1 MKTIGLIGGMS
12 WESSAVYYQLI
23 NQTVK
28 EILGGSHSARSIM
41 YSVEFNE
48 IEQLQHKGEWG
59 KLTKIMIDA
68 AKKVEKGGADFI
80 VICTN
85 TMHKMA
91 PEMSANVSIPI
102 LHIVDATAEK
112 IKEKGIKKIGLLGT
126 NFTMTQDFYKG
137 KLEKDHHLE
146 VITPN
151 ETDRQIIHSVIYQE
165 LILGNIKEKSRQKY
179 ITIIKKLQNNG
190 AEGVILGCT
199 EIPLLIQQKDSPIPI
214 FDTTKIHAEKAVEFA
229 LSKSINKII

>member
-1 MKTIGLIGGMS
+1 MKTIGLLGGMS

-23 NQTVK
+23 NEKVRET
-28 EILGGSHSARSIM
+28 LGGTYSAKSVM
-41 YSVEFNE
+41 YSVEFHE
-48 IEQLQHKGEWG
+48 METLQHAEDWN
-59 KLTKIMIDA
+59 KLTEIMIDA
-68 AKKVEKGGADFI
+68 AQKVERAGADFL

-85 TMHKMA
+85 TMHKMV
-91 PEMSANVSIPI
+91 PEIKEKISIPI
-102 LHIVDATAEK
+102 LHIADATAEK

-137 KLEKDHHLE
+137 RLEEEHWLK

-151 ETDRQIIHSVIYQE
+151 ETDRQIIHDIIYNE
-165 LILGNIKEKSRQKY
+165 LILGNIKDESRKKY
-179 ITIIKKLQNNG
+179 QDIIKKLKDQG

-199 EIPLLIQQKDSPIPI
+199 EIPLLIKQKDSPIPI

-229 LSKSINKII
+229 LN

>member
-1 MKTIGLIGGMS
+1 MMKTIGLIGGMS
-12 WESSAVYYQLI
+12 WESSVVYYQLV
-23 NQTVK
+23 NQKAK
-28 EILGGSHSARSIM
+28 EILGGSHSAKSLM

-48 IEQLQHKGEWG
+48 VVQLQHKGHWE
-59 KLTKIMIDA
+59 KLTEIMIDA
-68 AKKVEKGGADFI
+68 AKKLEKGGADFI

-91 PEMSANVSIPI
+91 PEMSANISIPI
-102 LHIVDATAEK
+102 LHIADATAEK

-137 KLEKDHHLE
+137 KLENDHHLQ

-151 ETDRQIIHSVIYQE
+151 ENDRQIVHNIIYQE
-165 LILGNIKEKSRQKY
+165 LILGNIKEESRQKY
-179 ITIIKKLQNNG
+179 VAIINKLQREG

-214 FDTTKIHAEKAVEFA
+214 FDTTKIHAEKAVNFA
-229 LSKSINKII
+229 LS

>member
-23 NQTVK
+23 NQKAK
-28 EILGGSHSARSIM
+28 EILGGTHSARSIM

-48 IEQLQHKGEWG
+48 VEQLQHQGKWE
-59 KLTKIMIDA
+59 KLTEIMIDA
-68 AKKVEKGGADFI
+68 AQKVEKGGADFI

-85 TMHKMA
+85 TMHKMV
-91 PEMSANVSIPI
+91 PEISANISIPI
-102 LHIVDATAEK
+102 LHIADATAEK

-146 VITPN
+146 VIIPN
-151 ETDRQIIHSVIYQE
+151 ETDRQIIHSIIYQE
-165 LILGNIKEKSRQKY
+165 LILGNIKEESRQKY
-179 ITIIKKLQNNG
+179 VAIIKKMQSDG

-199 EIPLLIQQKDSPIPI
+199 EIPLLIQQKDSPIPV

-229 LSKSINKII
+229 LS

>member
-23 NQTVK
+23 NQKVK
-28 EILGGSHSARSIM
+28 EILGGTHSAKSLM

-48 IEQLQHKGEWG
+48 IEQLQHAGNWN
-59 KLTKIMIDA
+59 KLTDIMIDA
-68 AKKVEKGGADFI
+68 AQKVEKGGADFI

-85 TMHKMA
+85 TMHKMF
-91 PEMSANVSIPI
+91 PEMTAKISIPI

-112 IKEKGIKKIGLLGT
+112 IKEKRIKKIGLLGT

-137 KLEKDHHLE
+137 RLEKEHGLE
-146 VITPN
+146 VVIPN
-151 ETDRQIIHSVIYQE
+151 EIDRQTVHDIIYQE
-165 LILGNIKEKSRQKY
+165 LILGNIKDESRKKY
-179 ITIIKKLQNNG
+179 QEIIKKLQIQG

-199 EIPLLIQQKDSPIPI
+199 EIPLLIKQKDSPIQV
-214 FDTTKIHAEKAVEFA
+214 FDTTRIHAEKAVEFA
-229 LSKSINKII
+229 LL

>member
-1 MKTIGLIGGMS
+1 MKTIGLLGGMS

-23 NQTVK
+23 NEKVRET
-28 EILGGSHSARSIM
+28 LGGTYSAKSVM
-41 YSVEFNE
+41 YSVEFHE
-48 IEQLQHKGEWG
+48 METLQHAEDWN
-59 KLTKIMIDA
+59 KLTEIMIDA
-68 AKKVEKGGADFI
+68 AQKVERAGADFL

-85 TMHKMA
+85 TMHKTV
-91 PEMSANVSIPI
+91 PEIREKIAIPI
-102 LHIVDATAEK
+102 LHIADATAEK

-137 KLEKDHHLE
+137 RLEKEHNLE

-151 ETDRQIIHSVIYQE
+151 ETDRQIIHDIIYNE
-165 LILGNIKEKSRQKY
+165 LILGNIKDESRKKYQDIIEKLKNQ
-179 ITIIKKLQNNG
+179 G

-199 EIPLLIQQKDSPIPI
+199 EIPLLVKQKDSPIPI

-229 LSKSINKII
+229 LN